1 VPYTPTR
8 LLRALLVAPLV
19 LLGSC
24 KSEVTELPG
33 AVGTIPIFNPSKY
46 KDYSSAY
53 TSDEISNPMKFS
65 SYTWHLETEA
75 SAEDVAAFYMA
86 QWPDAGREDDEEE
99 IRIRNPPFPEDENE
113 PLGESIFITIKLARE
128 DGKTQFS
135 IDEDVFANRRR

>member
-1 VPYTPTR
+1 M
-8 LLRALLVAPLV
+8 RALL
-19 LLGSC
+19 LLRSLSAALILGTACS
-24 KSEVTELPG
+24 SEVTELPG
-33 AVGTIPIFNPSKY
+33 AIGTIPIFNPSKY
-46 KDYSSAY
+46 KDYSSAH
-53 TSDEISNPMKFS
+53 TSDDISNPMKFS
-65 SYTWHLETEA
+65 SYTWYLETDA

-99 IRIRNPPFPEDENE
+99 IRIRNPPFPEDEDA